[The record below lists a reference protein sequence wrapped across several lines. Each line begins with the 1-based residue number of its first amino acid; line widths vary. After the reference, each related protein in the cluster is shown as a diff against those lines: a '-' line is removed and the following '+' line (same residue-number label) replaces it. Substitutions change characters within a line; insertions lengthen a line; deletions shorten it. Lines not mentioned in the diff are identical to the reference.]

1 MTLITGQAPV
11 PGSSTVP
18 LFVIPPS
25 SSDVTVFLHGTSA
38 SVYVGL
44 STALT
49 TANGMQ
55 VTTSPVEFSGTTWS
69 KGATLYGTTGSA
81 TASTLNYIISTG
93 GLA

>member
-18 LFVIPPS
+18 LFMIPPS
-25 SSDVTVFLHGTSA
+25 SSDVTVFLHGSA
-38 SVYVGL
+38 APVYIGL

-49 TANGMQ
+49 TANGLQ
-55 VTTSPVEFSGTTWS
+55 VTPSPVEFAGTTWS
-69 KGATLYGTTGSA
+69 RGATIYGTTGSA